1 MRDVYRR
8 EECFWG
14 EHVDDLPDIIIV
26 MNPEYGSSDRL
37 SNYSSIVT
45 DRPQISDPGGHHIEG
60 VFIAKGP
67 KIVHT
72 AKPLADLSI
81 TDLAPT
87 ILYALGLPIPEDM
100 DGKVITQ
107 IFDPTS
113 LQAHPVQFGQAFG
126 RWPSEEE
133 AQPIL
138 EEMPSGEEVILD
150 RLRALGYVK

>member
-1 MRDVYRR
+1 
-8 EECFWG
+8 
-14 EHVDDLPDIIIV
+14 

-67 KIVHT
+67 KTVHI
-72 AKPLADLSI
+72 ADPLPGLNIA
-81 TDLAPT
+81 DLAPT
-87 ILYALGLPIPEDM
+87 ILYAMGLPIPEDM
-100 DGKVITQ
+100 DGKVLTQ
-107 IFDPTS
+107 IFDPAS
-113 LQAHPVQFGQAFG
+113 VQAQPAQFGSTVG

-138 EEMPSGEEVILD
+138 EKTQSGEEAIVE